1 MANMSTVEGRVL
13 KTACRDEHDRLMSQC
28 SVALDKIVLEDWP
41 AIHAWA
47 CLPEVCRYQAWGPNM
62 EDQTRAFVG
71 SAVKAWSDTPQCR
84 FPHVARV
91 GQDVVG
97 MGELHVRSRNQRQG
111 EITYIVHPRVWGQGI
126 GTEIGRQLL
135 SYGFGELGL
144 HRIHATCDPRN
155 LGSSRVLAKIGMTY
169 EGRLRHTALIRDGWR
184 DSMIFSI
191 LEGECR
197 SAVHSAPPAGR
208 CRSAS

>member
-1 MANMSTVEGRVL
+1 
-13 KTACRDEHDRLMSQC
+13 
-28 SVALDKIVLEDWP
+28 
-41 AIHAWA
+41 
-47 CLPEVCRYQAWGPNM
+47 
-62 EDQTRAFVG
+62 
-71 SAVKAWSDTPQCR
+71 
-84 FPHVARV
+84 
-91 GQDVVG
+91 
-97 MGELHVRSRNQRQG
+97 MGELHVRSRSQRQG
-111 EITYIVHPRVWGQGI
+111 EITYIVHPRVWEPGI

-155 LGSSRVLAKIGMTY
+155 LGSSRVLAKIGTTY

-197 SAVHSAPPAGR
+197 SAAHSAPPTDPAWSAG
-208 CRSAS
+208 

>member
-1 MANMSTVEGRVL
+1 
-13 KTACRDEHDRLMSQC
+13 MSQC

-47 CLPEVCRYQAWGPNM
+47 CLPEVCRYQSWGPNT

-97 MGELHVRSRNQRQG
+97 MGEVHVRSRSQRQG

-191 LEGECR
+191 LEGEWR
-197 SAVHSAPPAGR
+197 SAVHSAPSAGR